1 MYYVSKC
8 IMYHDQ
14 SYRLDIENLKVC
26 LKINLKYKSL
36 LSFMFL
42 CENVSIQM
50 VIIM

>member
-1 MYYVSKC
+1 MCQNVSC
-8 IMYHDQ
+8 IMINI
-14 SYRLDIENLKVC
+14 SYRLVIENLKVC